1 MVTAKQLRA
10 RAKFA
15 AMARSRAGKRT
26 KAAAKTT
33 VKAVAKKATAKKA
46 TAKGAK
52 STSIK
57 SVVAYPTKV
66 AKKAPAKAVKR
77 TTRKAT

>member
-26 KAAAKTT
+26 KTAAK
-33 VKAVAKKATAKKA
+33 AVTKKVTAKKA
-46 TAKGAK
+46 TAKGTK

-57 SVVAYPTKV
+57 SVVAYPAKV
-66 AKKAPAKAVKR
+66 ATRAPAKAVKR